1 MKTNVPCWNCKADT
15 EVVDFRCISCN
26 KIQYIR
32 KTNPYDIFNLKHSYL
47 IDNDELE
54 TKYFQLQNIFHPD
67 KFINSIE
74 KEKEISAYESSN
86 INNAYNL
93 LLNNVDRVNILLKI
107 NGFNNNTND
116 EKSFNN
122 IHLLEEIMELQ
133 SRCMSI
139 ESENGKVK
147 IQSEITEK
155 IKKIESEINENF
167 EKKEFLEVENLRVKL
182 SYLVKINTNL
192 KRNEL
197 NKY

>member
-86 INNAYNL
+86 INNAYNSL
-93 LLNNVDRVNILLKI
+93 LSNVDRVNILLKI

-155 IKKIESEINENF
+155 IKKIELEINENF

>member
-1 MKTNVPCWNCKADT
+1 MKTNVPCWNCKSDT

-86 INNAYNL
+86 INNAYNSL
-93 LLNNVDRVNILLKI
+93 LSNVDRVNILLKI
-107 NGFNNNTND
+107 NGFDNNTND
-116 EKSFNN
+116 DKSFNN

-133 SRCMSI
+133 NRCMSI

-155 IKKIESEINENF
+155 IKKIELEINENF